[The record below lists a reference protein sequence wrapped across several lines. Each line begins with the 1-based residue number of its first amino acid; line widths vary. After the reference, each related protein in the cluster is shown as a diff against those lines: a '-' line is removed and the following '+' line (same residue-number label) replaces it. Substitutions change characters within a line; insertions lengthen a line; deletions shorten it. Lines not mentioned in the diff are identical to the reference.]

1 MSKGDFENKI
11 NPTRKAQHNL
21 ISVCS
26 DQSLLFSGKVCV
38 GRQKI
43 KYKFKKSF
51 GQSYGGLLRN
61 SSEQVVV
68 KKELKFSSSDLKTQ
82 HEKSKPNLQ
91 VFFSKG
97 RKSIIWPLFLLYQ
110 SFLRSKEQATVDN
123 NTKQERRGEKNPEEK
138 KTNKQNK

>member
-11 NPTRKAQHNL
+11 NPTTKTQHNL

-26 DQSLLFSGKVCV
+26 DQSLLFFGKVCV

-43 KYKFKKSF
+43 KYKFKQSF
-51 GQSYGGLLRN
+51 GQSNGGLLRN

-68 KKELKFSSSDLKTQ
+68 TKELKISTSDLKTQ

-91 VFFSKG
+91 VFFSH
-97 RKSIIWPLFLLYQ
+97 KSI
-110 SFLRSKEQATVDN
+110 
-123 NTKQERRGEKNPEEK
+123 
-138 KTNKQNK
+138 

>member
-1 MSKGDFENKI
+1 MSKGDFENNI
-11 NPTRKAQHNL
+11 NPTRKAQQNL

-43 KYKFKKSF
+43 KYKFKQSF

-82 HEKSKPNLQ
+82 YEKSKRNLQ

-97 RKSIIWPLFLLYQ
+97 RKSI
-110 SFLRSKEQATVDN
+110 
-123 NTKQERRGEKNPEEK
+123 
-138 KTNKQNK
+138 